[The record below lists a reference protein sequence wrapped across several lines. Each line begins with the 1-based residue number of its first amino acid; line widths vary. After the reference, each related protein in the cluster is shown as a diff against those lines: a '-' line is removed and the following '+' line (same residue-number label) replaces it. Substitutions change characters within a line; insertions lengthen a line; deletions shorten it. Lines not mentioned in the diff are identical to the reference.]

1 MANALS
7 SASGPKQALFSSSS
21 SSSLPDFV
29 LHEPSVF
36 SSKI

>member
-21 SSSLPDFV
+21 SSLPDFV